1 METGQNCLKES
12 RTIPYKLS
20 ISKANDMSKNIAVI
34 LAGGVGS
41 RSGLGT
47 PKQFFKVAGK
57 TVIEHTV
64 SVFDNHRKIDEI
76 AIVTNPSYNREIE
89 IMVIRN
95 KWKKVKKI
103 LSGGKERY
111 ESSLAAINAYSD
123 QPDCSLIF
131 HDAVRPLISNSI
143 IDGIIDALNTYNA
156 VDVAV
161 PATDTIIQVDGEGK
175 VINSIPDRRYL
186 RRGQT
191 PQAFR
196 QKVIQ
201 KAYEIAL
208 KDPDFTSSDDCGT
221 VVKYLPDEKVCVVP
235 GEESNMKLTYKE
247 DSYLLDKLFQ
257 LRSTTISD
265 QADFSALEGKVLVV
279 FGGNSGI
286 GAEVVSM
293 ARKYGASAYSFSRS
307 TTGTD
312 IADRNAVSEC
322 LREVRDKEGRI
333 NYVVNSA
340 AILIREPLVTMN
352 HDILD
357 TMIRTNYDGMVNI
370 AIESFQYLRE
380 TKGQL
385 LLYTS
390 SSYTRGRALYSIYSS
405 TKAAVVNFMQAIA
418 QEWEPDAIRVNVMNP
433 ERTKTPMRIRNFGT
447 EPEGTL
453 LDAHSVAEASLRTL
467 LSDLTGQVIDVRI
480 KRQAL

>member
-1 METGQNCLKES
+1 MS
-12 RTIPYKLS
+12 
-20 ISKANDMSKNIAVI
+20 SKNIAVI

-64 SVFDNHRKIDEI
+64 NVFDNHHLIDEI
-76 AIVTNPSYNREIE
+76 AIVTNPLYNREIE
-89 IMVIRN
+89 DMVLRN

-103 LSGGKERY
+103 LAGGKERY
-111 ESSLAAINAYSD
+111 ESSLAAINAYAD
-123 QPDCSLIF
+123 DPECNLIF
-131 HDAVRPLISNSI
+131 HDAVRPLISNGI
-143 IDGIIDALNTYNA
+143 IDGIVEALQKYNA
-156 VDVAV
+156 IDVAV
-161 PATDTIIQVDGEGK
+161 PATDTIIQVDAKGE
-175 VINSIPDRRYL
+175 VIEKIPDRRFL

-196 QKVIQ
+196 QRVIR
-201 KAYEIAL
+201 KAYDIAL

-221 VVKYLPDEKVCVVP
+221 VVKYLPEEKVYVVP
-235 GEESNMKLTYKE
+235 GEEANMKLTYKE

-257 LRSTTISD
+257 LRSTTVRD
-265 QADFSALEGKVLVV
+265 DADFTVLKGKVIVV

-286 GAEVVSM
+286 GAEII
-293 ARKYGASAYSFSRS
+293 AKAQQYGAKTYSFSRS

-312 IADRNAVSEC
+312 IADRKAVAKC
-322 LREVRDKEGRI
+322 LKDVCSNEKHID
-333 NYVVNSA
+333 YVVNSA
-340 AILIREPLVTMN
+340 AILVREPLVTM
-352 HDILD
+352 DPDVLS

-370 AIESFQYLRE
+370 AIESFPYLKE

-405 TKAAVVNFMQAIA
+405 TKAAVVNFMQAIS
-418 QEWEPDAIRVNVMNP
+418 QEWEADGIRVNVMNP
-433 ERTKTPMRIRNFGT
+433 ERTKTPMRVRNFGN

-453 LDAHSVAEASLRTL
+453 LDAASVADASLKTL
-467 LSDLTGQVIDVRI
+467 ISDLTGQVFDVRI
-480 KRQAL
+480 KKND